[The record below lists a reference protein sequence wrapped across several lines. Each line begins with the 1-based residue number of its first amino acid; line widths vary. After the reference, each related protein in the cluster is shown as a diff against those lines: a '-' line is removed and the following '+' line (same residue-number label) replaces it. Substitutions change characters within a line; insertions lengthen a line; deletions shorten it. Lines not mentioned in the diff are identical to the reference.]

1 MFSCCC
7 KLCRVDD
14 DDDGVH
20 GESTIVFCRGFSLL
34 GEGAFYLI
42 HHCDNFPLL
51 LAICLPINSSRGTN
65 EKKSAKEERE
75 KYGQGEREQFIRQGK
90 VSKNCVKYSITS
102 AEWTDHHSPL
112 CEWIPWEC
120 PTNIPA
126 ISFQFIGS
134 NRCHRDSF
142 YEILC
147 WLVSLDTTT
156 RYQLKLRF
164 SSISRGRFSTCPAL
178 NWRWPIFNSSAMSPR
193 IIVCC
198 GSQGND
204 DKSRTTLFTLTESF

>member
-1 MFSCCC
+1 MMMLSMENPQSCF
-7 KLCRVDD
+7 V
-14 DDDGVH
+14 V
-20 GESTIVFCRGFSLL
+20 
-34 GEGAFYLI
+34 AFL
-42 HHCDNFPLL
+42 F
-51 LAICLPINSSRGTN
+51 
-65 EKKSAKEERE
+65 SAKVPFILYIIVTIFHCSWPYVCQSIPRGGQTRRNLQKKRERNMVRE
-75 KYGQGEREQFIRQGK
+75 SEQFIRQGK

-164 SSISRGRFSTCPAL
+164 SSISRGRFWTCPAL
-178 NWRWPIFNSSAMSPR
+178 NWRWPIFNSSAKSPR

-198 GSQGND
+198 GTQGND
-204 DKSRTTLFTLTESF
+204 DKNEPLFSL